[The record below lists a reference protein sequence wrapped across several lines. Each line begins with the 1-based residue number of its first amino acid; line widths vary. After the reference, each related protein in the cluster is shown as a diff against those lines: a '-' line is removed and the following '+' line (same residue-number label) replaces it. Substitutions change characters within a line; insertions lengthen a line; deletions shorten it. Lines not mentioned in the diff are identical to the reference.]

1 MEVKKTFTVNKEE
14 FQKNFLEPI
23 NKFKAGSE
31 FLPLYY
37 LDGKIVVFCA
47 HRAKE
52 SKATIGLYIEFE
64 PESCNLEEGDV
75 FYVRDPAKI
84 QKTMALLDGDRLV
97 IRVTKSQIIADGDTR
112 STKYRLYDS
121 ILASK
126 DKSFW
131 KPTRFATIRSIMGD
145 GVKLDKST
153 IETIQKASASI
164 TDDLAHIEYDEDTD
178 ENYIIIGD
186 QDRDCFKLQIPHYE
200 GFSKFSKFSKFL
212 FNVIGRNDVNFSE
225 TTNHKM
231 MTLTDKSELTTKYCF
246 VAKFD

>member
-1 MEVKKTFTVNKEE
+1 MEAKKTFTVDKEE
-14 FQKNFLEPI
+14 FQKNFLDPI

-64 PESCNLEEGDV
+64 PDTCNLEEGDV
-75 FYVRDPAKI
+75 FYVRDPSRI
-84 QKTMALLDGDRLV
+84 QKSMALIEGDKIV
-97 IRVTKSQIIADGDTR
+97 IRVTKSQIIAEGEHQT
-112 STKYRLYDS
+112 TKYRLYDAM
-121 ILASK
+121 LASK

-131 KPTRFATIRSIMGD
+131 KPSRFAQVRDLMGV

-153 IETIQKASASI
+153 VEMIQKASSTI
-164 TDDLAHIEYDEDTD
+164 SDDLAHIEYDEDTE
-178 ENYIIIGD
+178 ENYLIIGD
-186 QDRDCFKLQIPHYE
+186 QERDCFKLKIPSSD
-200 GFSKFSKFSKFL
+200 GFSKFSKFSKFI
-212 FNVIGRNDVNFSE
+212 FNVIGRADVIFSE

-231 MTLTDKSELTTKYCF
+231 MTLTDKSKLTTKYCF